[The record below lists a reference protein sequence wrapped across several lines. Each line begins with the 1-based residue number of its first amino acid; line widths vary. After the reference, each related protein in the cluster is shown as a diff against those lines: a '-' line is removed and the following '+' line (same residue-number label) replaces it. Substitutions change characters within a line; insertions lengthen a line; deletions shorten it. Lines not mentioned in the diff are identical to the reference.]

1 MFETRYFDHSG
12 IMNTAVDYGDS
23 VVVGQSNLGTPE
35 IMNPEPNKKQDRMK
49 GWMVECRSESLVNA
63 CWCKR

>member
-1 MFETRYFDHSG
+1 
-12 IMNTAVDYGDS
+12 MNTAVDYGDS